1 MEKKLL
7 ISLFLFHITLLLSQN
22 YQWQWAKQGGGNSG
36 NSVFT
41 STSADENI
49 KAITT
54 DSNGNYYFLTWI
66 YDNQPIVNDT
76 SVALYG
82 RRDLLLYSTD
92 CSGNLRWKTVI
103 GGYTDSEFAMKIEV
117 DDNGGIYLMAN
128 LSNNVAVNS
137 PSNFSPTHLD
147 SNVVLPAISAPASPP
162 YPYGTAIDP
171 AFKTMYFLK
180 YSTSTGNLIWYRALQ
195 GDVTFPVGRG
205 DNGLWYMDSNKNI
218 HAILGFYKGTHLDG
232 NITVPNSY
240 DYDIT
245 LGNNNVAPQYYLVK
259 FNYNNGNMTVAP
271 NPMVLPITGDFGG
284 TFIDGQAKLLYDESL
299 NRYYIA
305 GRRMYGIGSFEYTNL
320 SYGGVPFNNE
330 GFIFTFDGATGN
342 EIWRKEFVFPYLG
355 PGQKQFDKIFDIK
368 KDQNS
373 NIYICGHYSKFTL
386 NNANG
391 WAPTSTFGGYTL
403 PSTNLYNTIPFVSK
417 INPAGNIVWMT
428 VPSENGLNGTHDD
441 QSLSVN
447 FIGGLAING
456 NELAFTKGAIREK
469 WGNFPLSKPLNARSD
484 PFMVRLNLDTGAVI
498 ATHEIE
504 SNYSTED
511 QITAIAVDK
520 DGNYIVGGF
529 FTDQLFANPNDGI
542 PTLYSTSNSGYSQF
556 FIAKLGLSSSCSLN
570 TLEVSAED
578 AGITL
583 YPNPVV
589 DVLNI
594 KSKNKL
600 ESFELYSSAGQRIS
614 AGKMENYNAV
624 INFNSLT
631 SGVYYI
637 KIRTDKSVVTEKVVK
652 K

>member
-1 MEKKLL
+1 MKKNLL
-7 ISLFLFHITLLLSQN
+7 LTFFLFQATLFLSQTYN
-22 YQWQWAKQGGGNSG
+22 WQWAKQGGGNNG
-36 NSVFT
+36 HDVFA
-41 STSADENI
+41 STSVDENI

-54 DSNGNYYFLTWI
+54 DNNGNYYFLTWI
-66 YDNQPIVNDT
+66 YNDQPMVNDSPVT
-76 SVALYG
+76 MYG

-103 GGYTDSEFAMKIEV
+103 GGYTDTEFAMKIEV
-117 DDNGGIYLMAN
+117 DDNGGIYLMAY
-128 LSNNVAVNS
+128 LSNNVAVDS

-147 SNVVLPAISAPASPP
+147 TNVVLPAISAPVGPP

-180 YSTSTGNLIWYRALQ
+180 YSTATGNLVWYKALQ

-205 DNGLWYMDSNKNI
+205 DNGLWYMDSNKNV
-218 HAILGFYKGTHLDG
+218 HAVLGFYKGTHLDG
-232 NITVPNSY
+232 NILVPNSF

-245 LGNNNVAPQYYLVK
+245 LGNNNIGPQYYLVK
-259 FNYNNGNMTVAP
+259 FNYDNGNMTVAP
-271 NPMVLPITGDFGG
+271 NPMVLPITGNFGG
-284 TFIDGQAKLLYDESL
+284 TFIDGQAKLLYDENL

-305 GRRMYGIGSFEYTNL
+305 GRRMYGIGSFEYANL

-342 EIWRKEFVFPYLG
+342 EIWRKEFVFPYMG
-355 PGQKQFDKIFDIK
+355 PGQKQFEKIFDIK

-373 NIYICGHYSKFTL
+373 NIYICGHYSKFTS

-391 WAPTSTFGGYTL
+391 WAPTSTFGGYTP
-403 PSTNLYNTIPFVSK
+403 PSTNLNNTIPFVSK
-417 INPAGNIVWMT
+417 IDSFGNVVWMT
-428 VPSENGLNGTHDD
+428 VPIENGLNGIHDD

-469 WGNFPLSKPLNARSD
+469 WANFPLNKPLNARSD
-484 PFMVRLNLDTGAVI
+484 PFMVRLNLETGAVI

-511 QITAIAVDK
+511 QITAVAVDK

-529 FTDQLFANPNDGI
+529 FTNQLFANPNDGI
-542 PTLYSTSNSGYSQF
+542 STLYSTSTTGYSQF
-556 FIAKLGLSSSCSLN
+556 FIAKLGKNSNCLLN
-570 TLEVSAED
+570 TVEVSAEV
-578 AGITL
+578 AGINI
-583 YPNPVV
+583 YPNPVT
-589 DVLNI
+589 DILNI
-594 KSKNKL
+594 RSKNKL
-600 ESFELYSSAGQRIS
+600 ESFELYSSVGQRIS
-614 AGKMENYNAV
+614 GGKLQDKNQKIDLSALTAG
-624 INFNSLT
+624 I
-631 SGVYYI
+631 YYLKI
-637 KIRTDKSVVTEKVVK
+637 KTDTFVVTEKVVK